1 VWEGWLW
8 RQVAANAAATADVIY
23 KRFQAVD
30 FAVYWNVKDKPL
42 AGLEP
47 SAELIHQMAEQIS
60 RSASRAGSISPRSL
74 VDVQHQYIISP
85 TDMEMNVLI
94 RKTAP
99 VDRQPLFSID
109 ASISN
114 LAIVLDQEQLVDLR
128 AMSEWITLQTRRA
141 PHIRFRP
148 MCSLLQDKRGWW
160 RYAIDAVT
168 AQARRGLANSP
179 GRPRMVAAIVSNI
192 VVCRFGHASRA
203 GRGSI
208 LTAGWNSS
216 ESM

>member
-1 VWEGWLW
+1 M
-8 RQVAANAAATADVIY
+8 AANAATTADVIY

-109 ASISN
+109 ASIST
-114 LAIVLDQEQLVDLR
+114 LAVVLDREQLVDLR

-168 AQARRGLANSP
+168 AQVGTPRPARANSP
-179 GRPRMVAAIVSNI
+179 WQATQGCCCPIFRLLSAASATHLALVVAA
-192 VVCRFGHASRA
+192 F
-203 GRGSI
+203 
-208 LTAGWNSS
+208 
-216 ESM
+216 